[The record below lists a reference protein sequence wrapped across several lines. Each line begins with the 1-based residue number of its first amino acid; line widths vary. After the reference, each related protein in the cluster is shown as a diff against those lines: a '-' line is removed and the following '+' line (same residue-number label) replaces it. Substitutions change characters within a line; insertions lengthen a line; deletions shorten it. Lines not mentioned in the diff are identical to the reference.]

1 MFFNEI
7 HFFSHVLIPKGE
19 YNGQKETRL
28 VNKNTAPRTSKVLPK
43 NPETASVK
51 NKYAKTIA
59 ATTRIPRS
67 KFPMFFFIVV
77 IFPAKLRDYDGTV
90 CNLYHHIT
98 NPSDQSDCVR
108 SILRINH
115 FVINCILRIDCNA
128 IDRIAIDPQ
137 D

>member
-1 MFFNEI
+1 
-7 HFFSHVLIPKGE
+7 VLIPKGE

-67 KFPMFFFIVV
+67 KFPMFFFIVL
-77 IFPAKLRDYDGTV
+77 IFPTKLRDYDETV
-90 CNLYHHIT
+90 CNLYHH
-98 NPSDQSDCVR
+98 
-108 SILRINH
+108 
-115 FVINCILRIDCNA
+115 VINPADEVYHEVIDTEY
-128 IDRIAIDPQ
+128 
-137 D
+137 